1 MNEAVQDDAMGASP
15 TAPDPG
21 STTVPERDPRPTSVP
36 AASPAL
42 PPADAP
48 DPARAS
54 AATSPVRIRR
64 VNCSSV

>member
-48 DPARAS
+48 DDDYDDDGQPWGG
-54 AATSPVRIRR
+54 T
-64 VNCSSV
+64 